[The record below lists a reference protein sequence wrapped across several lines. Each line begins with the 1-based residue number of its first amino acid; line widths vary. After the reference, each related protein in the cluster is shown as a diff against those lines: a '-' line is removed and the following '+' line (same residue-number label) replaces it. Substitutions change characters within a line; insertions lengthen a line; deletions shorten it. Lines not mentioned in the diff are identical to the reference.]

1 MARIVERTAKNG
13 AKSWLVKWRIGGG
26 RHGREDFETCYTK
39 EIAQTFAALVG
50 HNGENRPEGYPK
62 GCHGLQQTGPTGPD
76 AGMPTFEQYART
88 NYAIRTAASPTQRY
102 DYLAEAER
110 HIFPFFGHLPLNEVT
125 RRVLREWAEWML
137 AKPSAR
143 NEHQPGKPLSPERA
157 ARRWAHANGIMVKKT
172 GRVSP
177 EVLQRWRAAGSPL
190 QQERAAGTLSPGTV
204 AKIYRGSIKPVF
216 RAAMREGED
225 GEPPLLFSTPCDGF
239 HLPAA
244 PVAARA
250 VLFGPEVEIYLR
262 AVYDTDPATAL
273 FIVTEMATG
282 LRWGELAGLHVSGLD
297 PTAGVIQVVQA
308 YALLLNEKTGRK
320 EWQLKPYPKGKKRRQ
335 VPISTQLA
343 ALLIQHAQGKKP
355 DEPLFQGIR
364 GCYIDY
370 GNQRNT
376 ILQPALTLAR
386 QRGLSKHITPHALR
400 HTMITM
406 LRDGSVAPGVMQLVA
421 GHESYQTTAGYAGSE
436 TPAQRSL
443 ILNSVQPVVDAAEAV
458 FDIPP
463 DNGHL

>member
-26 RHGREDFETCYTK
+26 RHSREDFETCYSL
-39 EIAQTFAALVG
+39 EISQTFAALVG
-50 HNGENRPEGYPK
+50 DNGENRPEGYPK
-62 GCHGLQQTGPTGPD
+62 GCHGLQQTGPD
-76 AGMPTFEQYART
+76 AGMPTFEQYARA
-88 NYAIRTAASPTQRY
+88 NYGTRTAASPTQRY

-110 HIFPFFGHLPLNEVT
+110 HVFPFFGHLPLNEVT

-137 AKPSAR
+137 AKSSAC
-143 NEHQPGKPLSPERA
+143 NERQPGKPLSPEQA
-157 ARRWAHANGIMVKKT
+157 ARRWAFANGVPVKKT

-177 EVLQRWRAAGSPL
+177 EVLRLWHAAGSPFPH
-190 QQERAAGTLSPGTV
+190 EGVAGTLSPGTV
-204 AKIYRGSIKPVF
+204 AKIYRCSIKPVF
-216 RAAMREGED
+216 RAAMQEGED

-244 PVAARA
+244 PVAASA

-297 PTAGVIQVVQA
+297 PADGVIQVVQA

-320 EWQLKPYPKGKKRRQ
+320 GWQLKPYPKSKKRRQ

-343 ALLIQHAQGKKP
+343 VLLIQHAQEKGP
-355 DEPLFQGIR
+355 TSRSSR
-364 GCYIDY
+364 G
-370 GNQRNT
+370 
-376 ILQPALTLAR
+376 
-386 QRGLSKHITPHALR
+386 
-400 HTMITM
+400 
-406 LRDGSVAPGVMQLVA
+406 
-421 GHESYQTTAGYAGSE
+421 
-436 TPAQRSL
+436 
-443 ILNSVQPVVDAAEAV
+443 
-458 FDIPP
+458 
-463 DNGHL
+463 